1 MKKILTAI
9 ALLALVTAPAIADEA
24 PPPTLRVAIEV
35 TVSDEDLRDRVS
47 MYLRNELRNLGDVEV
62 TDENPDFKLYAMVT
76 EMRSGTGQ
84 RVAYV
89 LGISVVN
96 FFPDGYFDSILDD
109 RLRNAD
115 EIARKLEA
123 VTVYR
128 NQFLSVS
135 GPEEAHL
142 IETAVNSI
150 ARLNTHIFQPER
162 EPSGGQ

>member
-1 MKKILTAI
+1 
-9 ALLALVTAPAIADEA
+9 VP
-24 PPPTLRVAIEV
+24 
-35 TVSDEDLRDRVS
+35 DEDLKDRVTK
-47 MYLRNELRNLGDVEV
+47 YLRNELRNLGDVEV
-62 TDENPDFKLYAMVT
+62 TSENPDFKLYAMVT
-76 EMRSGTGQ
+76 EMRSGTGH
-84 RVAYV
+84 RLAYV

-109 RLRNAD
+109 RLNNVD

-142 IETAVNSI
+142 IQTAANSV
-150 ARLNTHIFQPER
+150 ARFNAHILQPER
-162 EPSGGQ
+162 KN